1 MASILY
7 FWVTDAESVVKKG
20 HHMLDGSRLQVS
32 LLNLEQFCERNVAV
46 SSFSTGV
53 CESKALALESKCIV
67 LKKNALSMVQ
77 GSIKHTEC
85 TSSGQMSSAED
96 GVLAQ
101 KIPYALHPL
110 RSFPSVAFETVPV
123 FE

>member
-1 MASILY
+1 
-7 FWVTDAESVVKKG
+7 
-20 HHMLDGSRLQVS
+20 MLDGSRLQVS

-53 CESKALALESKCIV
+53 SESKALALESKHIV

-77 GSIKHTEC
+77 GSTKHTEC
-85 TSSGQMSSAED
+85 TSSGQMSSFED

-101 KIPYALHPL
+101 KSPYALHPV
-110 RSFPSVAFETVPV
+110 SQEFPQCCL
-123 FE
+123 